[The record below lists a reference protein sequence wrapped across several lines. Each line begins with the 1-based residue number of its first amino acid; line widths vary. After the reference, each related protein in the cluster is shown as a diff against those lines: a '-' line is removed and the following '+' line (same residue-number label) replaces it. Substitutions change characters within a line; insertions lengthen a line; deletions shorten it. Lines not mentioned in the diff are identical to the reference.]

1 MPDRI
6 QFRRDTAANW
16 RSFNTLLAAG
26 EPGFE
31 TDGRLFKVGDGV
43 TTWNTLPY
51 ANSPNPAIAG
61 GRLSVWQ
68 YTPVNPP
75 VPYDLYG
82 HSTPRSI
89 LYYVPY
95 KSNLISL
102 WDNASY
108 GWRPRAFDNN
118 TAISLAGLPGNT
130 NYDVF
135 ASYVNGSVQLSLKAW
150 GDNWTRAAIPAY
162 PQCGTGGILLWDG
175 VMTECGDV
183 TKRYLGTIRTS
194 AAGGSTQDNWWRRFV
209 YNYDNQVLTTTF
221 WNHGIPHTFASSF
234 FRQWDNG
241 SYGDATAAAQ
251 AVNKIQIVTGAPC
264 PISIKLSTYMR
275 YGFVAVM
282 VYGASYQRDSAV
294 QWNGVQ
300 PFGAQTGY
308 GYLSSNVNLINP
320 TPLGGGSVLVQ
331 STSVTFGRNEV
342 GLVELWV
349 AEYGYSADSWFLNAS
364 ISADLMM

>member
-1 MPDRI
+1 
-6 QFRRDTAANW
+6 
-16 RSFNTLLAAG
+16 
-26 EPGFE
+26 
-31 TDGRLFKVGDGV
+31 
-43 TTWNTLPY
+43 
-51 ANSPNPAIAG
+51 
-61 GRLSVWQ
+61 LSVWQ
-68 YTPVNPP
+68 YIPVNAPQ
-75 VPYDLYG
+75 PYDGYG

-108 GWRPRAFDNN
+108 GWRPRAFDTN

-135 ASYVNGSVQLSLKAW
+135 ASYVNGSVQLSLRAW
-150 GDNWTRAAIPAY
+150 GDNWTRAAIPGL
-162 PQCGTGGILLWDG
+162 PQCGNGGILFWEG
-175 VMTECGDV
+175 SIVECGDA

-209 YNYDNQVLTTTF
+209 YNYDNQVLTTTLLD
-221 WNHGIPHTFASSF
+221 HTVPHTFASSF

-241 SYGDATAAAQ
+241 SYGTSTAAAFD
-251 AVNKIQIVTGAPC
+251 VTKIRIVTGVPC

-275 YGFVAVM
+275 YGSAVVM

-294 QWNGVQ
+294 GWNGVQ

-308 GYLSSNVNLINP
+308 GHLSTNHNVINP
-320 TPLGGGSVLVQ
+320 TPLGGGSIITQ
-331 STSVTFGRNEV
+331 NTSLTYCRNEV

-349 AEYGYSADSWFLNAS
+349 AEYGYSADSWFFGNTL
-364 ISADLMM
+364 SAELMM